1 MITAKFIGG
10 FMDGEVIALKEPYPY
25 WRFAR
30 PQPLPSYAD
39 LAKVDIS
46 KPAPI
51 HQEVYER
58 DGDKGSVV
66 FYRHSKVATTIRRY
80 YK

>member
-10 FMDGEVIALKEPYPY
+10 FMDGEVMVLKEPYPV
-25 WRFAR
+25 WRFPR
-30 PQPLPSYAD
+30 PRPLHSYANWETI
-39 LAKVDIS
+39 DIS
-46 KPAPI
+46 KPTPI
-51 HQEVYER
+51 LEEVYER

-80 YK
+80 YI